1 MTFMLKRRIDVL
13 LPDEVRALRARAERT
28 EAEVFR
34 LRSERE
40 ELLGALRSVAIQAHP
55 PNGSGLTQGDIKLE
69 MERIALTA
77 IAKAEGRTP

>member
-1 MTFMLKRRIDVL
+1 MSYHSWPWRDRVGRSRGDI
-13 LPDEVRALRARAERT
+13 VRCLDLET
-28 EAEVFR
+28 QR

>member
-1 MTFMLKRRIDVL
+1 MV
-13 LPDEVRALRARAERT
+13 ARMPT
-28 EAEVFR
+28 IKEARGECGLCGCGAAGCHEELTR